1 MAGLIRGGIAARV
14 VLLFECETTDFGAG
28 PSEKLDEL
36 GDVLPL
42 GRDDF
47 ADALFRGA
55 VEGFCNACAILVL
68 PVATLVLAA
77 LEARTFDWLF
87 FTK

>member
-1 MAGLIRGGIAARV
+1 MAGLIRDGIAARV

-28 PSEKLDEL
+28 PSDKLNEL

-47 ADALFRGA
+47 ADALLRGA
-55 VEGFCNACAILVL
+55 VDGFCNACIILAFV
-68 PVATLVLAA
+68 VTAVVLAV
-77 LEARTFDWLF
+77 LEVRTFGRFF